1 MLLLKCFDSNHL
13 ILLIYVF
20 STSSYLLKVSA
31 LNYGYIIS
39 KILRASLNEFLLI
52 EISGT

>member
-1 MLLLKCFDSNHL
+1 MLLLKRFDSNHFT
-13 ILLIYVF
+13 LLIYVF
-20 STSSYLLKVSA
+20 STNSCLLKVSA
-31 LNYGYIIS
+31 LNYVPIIS

>member
-1 MLLLKCFDSNHL
+1 MLFLKRFDSNHFT
-13 ILLIYVF
+13 LLNVF
-20 STSSYLLKVSA
+20 STNSCLLKVSA
-31 LNYGYIIS
+31 LNYVPIIS